1 MVNKLRMVCF
11 AALAFV
17 CASLRAVEYVVP
29 DYERWPAFTD
39 IHTQVSN
46 ALSCCQNG
54 DVVTISAGVHE
65 LPDDAVTAFNTEKV
79 GAWMAPDFYSGGVTL
94 RGDPAAGRD
103 GVVIRGGATYAV
115 VYARNRAL
123 RIEGLTFEDCANGR
137 SRAVEGYQDFTY
149 AWSGLV
155 VSNCVFRGTEPKLGA
170 GVRYATVVDCVFSN
184 CFANSGGAAA
194 SCRVFNSVF
203 CANEATT
210 YGGAL
215 QSCPVVSN
223 CVFTANVVSQ
233 HDGGA
238 LAGCGIVADCRFE
251 RNFATRWGGALFDCT
266 DVRDCAFGSGNAV
279 GGVVPQ
285 SSGAI
290 GANCSFTRCTFT
302 GDQGNEAGSYAACIF
317 TNMTVAPIAN
327 RANGAV
333 ALTNCL
339 FASSDVPGTL
349 VRGGLFTERPCTIVN
364 CTFVDTRFGDVLL
377 DMKYG
382 EAKNNLFFT
391 NWRMSGGTDVRNDV
405 TVRVSTRGEFWMRN
419 NAYGV
424 APEGL
429 GAAGEGNF
437 QIANPRFSKGAIPG
451 APYWSL
457 QATPRNRQVRYGGLV
472 EDWMASA
479 TDLAG
484 APRLCDGKVGI
495 GCYACDLNE
504 VGFRLLVR

>member
-1 MVNKLRMVCF
+1 MMNKLRMVCF

-17 CASLRAVEYVVP
+17 CTSLRAVEYVVP
-29 DYERWPAFTD
+29 DYERWPAYTD

-46 ALSCCQNG
+46 ALACCQNG
-54 DVVTISAGVHE
+54 DVVTISAGIHE

-79 GAWMAPDFYSGGVTL
+79 GAWMAPNFYSGGVTL

-123 RIEGLTFEDCANGR
+123 RIEGLTFEDCANGQ
-137 SRAVEGYQDFTY
+137 SRAVVGYQDFSCT
-149 AWSGLV
+149 WSGLV

-170 GVRYATVVDCVFSN
+170 GVCYATVVDCVFSN
-184 CFANSGGAAA
+184 CFASSGGAAS
-194 SCRVFNSVF
+194 SCRVFDSVF
-203 CANEATT
+203 RANEATV

-223 CVFTANVVSQ
+223 CVFAANAVSQ
-233 HDGGA
+233 YDGGA
-238 LAGCGIVADCRFE
+238 LAGCGIVADCWFE
-251 RNFATRWGGALFDCT
+251 GNFATRWGGALFGCT
-266 DVRDCAFGSGNAV
+266 DVRDCEFGSGNAV
-279 GGVVPQ
+279 GGVVTQ
-285 SSGAI
+285 SAGPVS
-290 GANCSFTRCTFT
+290 ANSSFTRCTFT
-302 GDQGNEAGSYAACIF
+302 GNQGNEAGSYTACIF
-317 TNMTVAPIAN
+317 TNMTVAPITC
-327 RANGAV
+327 RTNGSLS
-333 ALTNCL
+333 LTNCL
-339 FASSDVPGTL
+339 FASSDVPGMF
-349 VRGGLFTERPCTIVN
+349 VKGGLLANNSCTIVN
-364 CTFVDTRFGDVLL
+364 CTFVDNRSGDVLL

-382 EAKNNLFFT
+382 EAKNNLFFA
-391 NWRMSGGTDVRNDV
+391 NWRISGGVSARNDV
-405 TVRVSTRGEFWMRN
+405 TVRVATGGGFMMMN

-424 APEGL
+424 VSGGL

-437 QIANPRFSKGAIPG
+437 QVENPRFSKGAIAG

-484 APRLCDGKVGI
+484 APRLCDGKVGV